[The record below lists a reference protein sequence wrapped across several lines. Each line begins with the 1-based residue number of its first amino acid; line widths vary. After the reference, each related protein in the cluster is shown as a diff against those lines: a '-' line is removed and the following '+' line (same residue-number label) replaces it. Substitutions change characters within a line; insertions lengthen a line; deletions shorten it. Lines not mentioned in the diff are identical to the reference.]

1 MTPVRYEHDPCNVT
15 SGAVHLLASAERK
28 IRNAGLLVKCVRDEG
43 LQRLTDA
50 IDNNDIY
57 TVILAYADCVGKLE
71 NALLVFKTQKVIY
84 DDYLVE
90 YVQKMERNAHE
101 LLQDI
106 NQMIE
111 VYRRCG
117 CD

>member
-1 MTPVRYEHDPCNVT
+1 MNPVRYEHDPCNVT

-71 NALLVFKTQKVIY
+71 NALLVFETQKVIY
-84 DDYLVE
+84 DDYLVG
-90 YVQKMERNAHE
+90 YTKKMERDARK
-101 LLQDI
+101 LLWNV

-111 VYRRCG
+111 VYRRNG
-117 CD
+117 RD